1 MNLFDSL
8 QSNPF
13 IRILLIACIWD
24 LFLGILRALKER
36 KINSSAGING
46 IIRKVGMIGSALFLK
61 LVDLVV
67 DFNLVAFLPSEFINV
82 IKIDSICVC
91 ELFCLCFIAFEAL
104 SAMKNLTRSN
114 IPIPYKLKEFIEYM
128 LDTFTTEN
136 NKKDKVGV

>member
-1 MNLFDSL
+1 MDLFNTL
-8 QSNPF
+8 QVNPF

-46 IIRKVGMIGSALFLK
+46 AIRKVGMIGSALFLK

-67 DFNLVAFLPSEFINV
+67 DFNLVAFLPSEFLDV
-82 IKIDSICVC
+82 IKIDSIGVC
-91 ELFCLCFIAFEAL
+91 ELFCLCFIAFEVL

-136 NKKDKVGV
+136 NKKDNI

>member
-1 MNLFDSL
+1 MNFFNDL
-8 QSNPF
+8 QGNPF
-13 IRILLIACIWD
+13 ISILLIACIWD
-24 LFLGILRALKER
+24 LFLGILRALKEK

-61 LVDLVV
+61 LVDLVI
-67 DFNLVAFLPSEFINV
+67 DFNLVAFLPSEFLEI
-82 IKIDSICVC
+82 IKINSIGVC
-91 ELFCLCFIAFEAL
+91 ELFCLCFIAFETL

-114 IPIPYKLKEFIEYM
+114 IPIPSKLKEFIEYM

>member
-82 IKIDSICVC
+82 IKIDSIGVC

>member
-1 MNLFDSL
+1 MDLFNNL
-8 QSNPF
+8 QVNPF

-61 LVDLVV
+61 LVDLIV
-67 DFNLVAFLPSEFINV
+67 DFNLVALLPSGFLDV
-82 IKIDSICVC
+82 IKIDSIGVC

>member
-1 MNLFDSL
+1 MDLFNSL
-8 QSNPF
+8 QGNPF

-24 LFLGILRALKER
+24 LFLGILRALKE
-36 KINSSAGING
+36 KQINSSAGING
-46 IIRKVGMIGSALFLK
+46 IIRKVGMIGSSIFLK

-67 DFNLVAFLPSEFINV
+67 DFNLIAFLPNEILD
-82 IKIDSICVC
+82 IIRIDNIGVC
-91 ELFCLCFIAFEAL
+91 ELFCLCFIAFETL
-104 SAMKNLTRSN
+104 SAMKNLTKSN